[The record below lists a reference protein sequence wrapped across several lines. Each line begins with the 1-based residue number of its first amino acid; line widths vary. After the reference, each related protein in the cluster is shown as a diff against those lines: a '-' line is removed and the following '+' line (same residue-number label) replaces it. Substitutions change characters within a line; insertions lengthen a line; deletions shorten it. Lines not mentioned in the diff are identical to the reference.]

1 MSAPSKKLR
10 DARPVE
16 YLNLSHA
23 DMRAQCREA
32 LKEVDGTYAGA
43 TVLVP
48 AAFVG
53 AIAQWL
59 DMSHVNTE
67 RDQMPVTEM
76 KHALRIAE
84 AWWRL
89 ADFDGNGVVARP
101 DQRRAKAKTGSS
113 DHA

>member
-1 MSAPSKKLR
+1 MRAPSRKLR

-16 YLNLSHA
+16 YLNLAHA

-32 LKEVDGTYAGA
+32 LKEVDGTDSFAV
-43 TVLVP
+43 VLVP

-53 AIAQWL
+53 AVAQWL
-59 DMSHVNTE
+59 DTSHRNTE
-67 RDQMPVTEM
+67 RDQVPVTEM

-89 ADFDGNGVVARP
+89 ADFDGNGVVSRP
-101 DQRRAKAKTGSS
+101 DKRLKTVKAGSA